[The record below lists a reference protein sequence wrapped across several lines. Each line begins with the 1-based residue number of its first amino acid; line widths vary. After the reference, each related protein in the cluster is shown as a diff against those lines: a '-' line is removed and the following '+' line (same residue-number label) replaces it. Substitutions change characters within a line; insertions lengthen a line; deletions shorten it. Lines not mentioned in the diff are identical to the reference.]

1 MSICFSHNSSLY
13 LCFCL
18 VSLLIYTPLQPMYSI
33 WHRLCIAVGSCSKAC
48 ALIYSQG
55 FDGFPI
61 VHSAI
66 MAVPLEAKFGHHRDK
81 RKKAL
86 VADTEI
92 FDLIILRY
100 IKYTPTA
107 VDREERELLCQVNA
121 LING

>member
-1 MSICFSHNSSLY
+1 M
-13 LCFCL
+13 
-18 VSLLIYTPLQPMYSI
+18 
-33 WHRLCIAVGSCSKAC
+33 
-48 ALIYSQG
+48 
-55 FDGFPI
+55 
-61 VHSAI
+61 
-66 MAVPLEAKFGHHRDK
+66 
-81 RKKAL
+81 